1 MGDLK
6 PYQETTDVQQQ
17 NFTNIGRLE
26 RGEKNTN
33 KQKYTTDSL
42 IKERNEPSTNAP
54 SSSPVTKKMLLS
66 L

>member
-33 KQKYTTDSL
+33 KNIQQIL
-42 IKERNEPSTNAP
+42 
-54 SSSPVTKKMLLS
+54 
-66 L
+66 

>member
-1 MGDLK
+1 MYSDRILL
-6 PYQETTDVQQQ
+6 T
-17 NFTNIGRLE
+17 LE
-26 RGEKNTN
+26 DQREEKKNTN

>member
-26 RGEKNTN
+26 RGEKKHKQTKIYNRFSN
-33 KQKYTTDSL
+33 K
-42 IKERNEPSTNAP
+42 R
-54 SSSPVTKKMLLS
+54 KK
-66 L
+66 